1 MALLGGL
8 IHNFTITETR
18 RLQTY
23 TAYKVH
29 MISFPRNSSFFTSLA
44 KLTVWKRYSDFK
56 RLESSLTKIYK
67 NYNLRNFFKS
77 DKTFFKRYGFHFYR
91 VLIR

>member
-18 RLQTY
+18 RLKKFTI
-23 TAYKVH
+23 YKLCL
-29 MISFPRNSSFFTSLA
+29 ISFPRNNNLYGSLA

-56 RLESSLTKIYK
+56 KLESELTKCYK
-67 NYNLRNFFKS
+67 NYNLKNFFKT
-77 DKTFFKRYGFHFYR
+77 DNLFFKR
-91 VLIR
+91 

>member
-18 RLQTY
+18 RLQKFTV
-23 TAYKVH
+23 YKVH
-29 MISFPRNSSFFTSLA
+29 MISFPRNSNLFSSLA

-56 RLESSLTKIYK
+56 KLEANLSKIYK
-67 NYNLRNFFKS
+67 NYNLKNFFKS
-77 DKTFFKRYGFHFYR
+77 DNAFFKR
-91 VLIR
+91 

>member
-18 RLQTY
+18 RAESFTV
-23 TAYKVH
+23 YKVH
-29 MISFPRNSSFFTSLA
+29 MISFPRNSNLFSSLA

-56 RLESSLTKIYK
+56 RLEASLTKIYK
-67 NYNLRNFFKS
+67 NYNLRTFFKA
-77 DKTFFKRYGFHFYR
+77 DKTFFKR
-91 VLIR
+91 

>member
-18 RLQTY
+18 RLQKFTV
-23 TAYKVH
+23 YKIH
-29 MISFPRNSSFFTSLA
+29 MISFPRNSNLFSSLA

-56 RLESSLTKIYK
+56 SLESSLKIYK

-77 DKTFFKRYGFHFYR
+77 DNSYFKR
-91 VLIR
+91 

>member
-18 RLQTY
+18 RLQKFTV
-23 TAYKVH
+23 YKIH
-29 MISFPRNSSFFTSLA
+29 MISFPRNSNLFSSLA

-56 RLESSLTKIYK
+56 KLEANLSKIYK
-67 NYNLRNFFKS
+67 NYNLKNFFRA
-77 DKTFFKRYGFHFYR
+77 DNAFFKR
-91 VLIR
+91 

>member
-18 RLQTY
+18 RLQKFTV
-23 TAYKVH
+23 YKVH
-29 MISFPRNSSFFTSLA
+29 MISFPRNSNLFSSLA

-56 RLESSLTKIYK
+56 SLEASLKIYK

-77 DKTFFKRYGFHFYR
+77 DNSYFKR
-91 VLIR
+91 

>member
-18 RLQTY
+18 RLQKFTV
-23 TAYKVH
+23 YKIH
-29 MISFPRNSSFFTSLA
+29 MISFPRNVLLYSSLA

-56 RLESSLTKIYK
+56 TLEANLTKIYK
-67 NYNLRNFFKS
+67 NYNLRSFFKS
-77 DKTFFKRYGFHFYR
+77 DNSYFKR
-91 VLIR
+91 